1 MNLCINKMLVDL
13 QEDISQVA
21 VDFKGNCIVQ
31 VIFPGKGSRLM
42 IDELQSTV
50 VRIENNEFCEL
61 LEWFLLFNVYRDDL
75 QVSK

>member
-1 MNLCINKMLVDL
+1 MLVDL

-61 LEWFLLFNVYRDDL
+61 LEWFLLFNVYRDDQ